1 MATTTSTTAT
11 SNPRRT
17 ASHEPRAPDEP
28 GRGDVTSPM
37 ALADSA
43 RAIRPAPVIRA
54 VTFDCWGTL
63 FLDGPAADE
72 GYRRQ
77 RLAGMEA
84 VLGACGVPV
93 AGRDL
98 ERAYAAAG

>member
-1 MATTTSTTAT
+1 M
-11 SNPRRT
+11 
-17 ASHEPRAPDEP
+17 
-28 GRGDVTSPM
+28 
-37 ALADSA
+37 
-43 RAIRPAPVIRA
+43 IRA

-84 VLGACGVPV
+84 VLGARGIAVRGARSRPRLYRGG
-93 AGRDL
+93 AAPGAALGD
-98 ERAYAAAG
+98 RAATST